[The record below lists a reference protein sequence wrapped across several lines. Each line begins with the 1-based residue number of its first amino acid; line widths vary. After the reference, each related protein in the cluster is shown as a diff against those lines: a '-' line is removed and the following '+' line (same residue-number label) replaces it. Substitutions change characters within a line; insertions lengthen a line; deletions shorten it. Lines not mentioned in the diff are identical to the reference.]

1 MIKKILS
8 LGLVISLVT
17 LMFPIS
23 NSLPRESY
31 NTNTWET
38 PQRNSSL
45 MSHVVAKGNGTSI
58 PFLGTFFLGI
68 GWCVGMVVLLG
79 DNGYTEITPLDDLS
93 NSTILEGSH
102 QLFIVGFVGFRYNI
116 PQININGIALL
127 TLWS

>member
-8 LGLVISLVT
+8 LTLVISFIT
-17 LMFPIS
+17 LMTPMGIS
-23 NSLPRESY
+23 SPSESYDTKTWEIPQRES
-31 NTNTWET
+31 T
-38 PQRNSSL
+38 L

-58 PFLGTFFLGI
+58 SFLGTFFFGI